1 MGWIS
6 WLCPGI
12 NLKRWL
18 LLFAVGVL
26 LCALG
31 LALFFN
37 YQLMGKAEEL
47 LFQMTYLTTGRYS
60 NGLIM
65 TMGVGFLI
73 VGFAIMVYGTRR
85 LISSVVSVVV
95 PDKNG
100 SLMETIF
107 MQRKLTRGPAITVVG
122 GGTGL
127 STLLRGMKYI
137 TNNCTAVV
145 TTADDGGSSG
155 RLRKELGII
164 PPGDLR
170 NCLTA
175 LADREPLMER
185 LMQYRFQ
192 GDSPLA
198 GHCFGNLFIAAMAQ
212 AEGGMEA
219 GLNATSQILKVR
231 GRVIPSTLEDI
242 RLQARMTDGSV
253 VTGESE
259 IPKVRKHI
267 KKMMMLPADAQ
278 AANGAIDAILNADVL
293 IFGPGSLYT
302 SVIPNL
308 LVEGIR
314 DAVVRSK
321 AVKIYIC
328 NVMTQPGETDGYG
341 AYDHVQALVDH
352 VGTQFLDYAIVN
364 SQDVTSEQLR
374 QYDAEGSRPI
384 TPDID
389 KIRSLTLVSVLA
401 SSASP
406 VNGQRISGNG
416 HGTLALGITHFGI
429 SGQST
434 HKDNFIHIITLS
446 LLSVLSYAKVTDHRL
461 HDADMCLYLV
471 RAVGITFKMNEVV
484 ESLFHFLDLVS
495 KLFLAPFIH
504 ICNSSAETGDIAF
517 HLLQSGCSL
526 IVLKLC
532 AQNNC

>member
-47 LFQMTYLTTGRYS
+47 LFQMTYWTTGRYS

-65 TMGVGFLI
+65 GMGVVFLI
-73 VGFAIMVYGTRR
+73 VGFGVMIYGTRR
-85 LISSVVSVVV
+85 LVSSVVSVVV

-107 MQRKLTRGPAITVVG
+107 MQRKLTNGPVITVVG

-137 TNNCTAVV
+137 TSNCTAVV
-145 TTADDGGSSG
+145 TSADDGGSSG

-212 AEGGMEA
+212 AEGDMEA

-231 GRVIPSTLEDI
+231 GRVIPSTLANI
-242 RLQARMTDGSV
+242 QLRARMYDGTT

-259 IPKVRKHI
+259 IPKAKKRI
-267 KKMMMLPADAQ
+267 AKMMMVPADAP
-278 AANGAIDAILNADVL
+278 AAKGAMEAIINADVL

-308 LVEGIR
+308 LVDGIR
-314 DAVVRSK
+314 DAIIQSK

-341 AYDHVQALVDH
+341 AYEHVKALVDH
-352 VGTQFLDYAIVN
+352 MGCQFLDYVIVN
-364 SQDVTSEQLR
+364 SQAVTQEQLR
-374 QYDAEGSRPI
+374 QYHAEGSTPI

-389 KIRSLTLVSVLA
+389 KIRSL
-401 SSASP
+401 
-406 VNGQRISGNG
+406 
-416 HGTLALGITHFGI
+416 GITVVPARLI
-429 SGQST
+429 SK
-434 HKDNFIHIITLS
+434 KD
-446 LLSVLSYAKVTDHRL
+446 
-461 HDADMCLYLV
+461 LV
-471 RAVGITFKMNEVV
+471 RHDPRKLARVLIALIYRLRLFGRGMQFFDYFFMRQGMRKMNRQDE
-484 ESLFHFLDLVS
+484 E
-495 KLFLAPFIH
+495 K
-504 ICNSSAETGDIAF
+504 
-517 HLLQSGCSL
+517 
-526 IVLKLC
+526 
-532 AQNNC
+532 

>member
-1 MGWIS
+1 MSWIT

-12 NLKRWL
+12 NIKRWL

-26 LCALG
+26 MCALG
-31 LALFFN
+31 LAFFFN
-37 YQLMGKAEEL
+37 YQIMGTAEEL
-47 LFQMTYLTTGRYS
+47 LFQMTYMTTGRYS

-65 TMGVGFLI
+65 LAGGILLLLGFGVMI
-73 VGFAIMVYGTRR
+73 YGTRR
-85 LISSVVSVVV
+85 MIFSVVGAVI

-107 MQRKLTRGPAITVVG
+107 IQRKLTRGPAITVVG

-145 TTADDGGSSG
+145 TSADDGGSSG

-212 AEGGMEA
+212 AEGGMEE
-219 GLNATSQILKVR
+219 GLDATSQILKVR
-231 GRVIPSTLEDI
+231 GKVVPSTLENI
-242 RLQARMTDGSV
+242 QLQAEMNDGTLV
-253 VTGESE
+253 LGESE
-259 IPKVRKHI
+259 IPKAHKRI
-267 KKMMMLPADAQ
+267 RRMMMLPEDAPASK
-278 AANGAIDAILNADVL
+278 AAIKAIEEADVL

-308 LVEGIR
+308 LVKGIR
-314 DAVVRSK
+314 DAVIKSD

-328 NVMTQPGETDGYG
+328 NVMTQPGETDYFG
-341 AYDHVQALVDH
+341 AYEHVRALIDH
-352 VGTQFLDYAIVN
+352 VGVQFLDFVIVN
-364 SQDVTSEQLR
+364 DQEITGEQLL
-374 QYDAEGSRPI
+374 QYNAEGSTPV
-384 TPDID
+384 TPDVE
-389 KIRSLTLVSVLA
+389 KIR
-401 SSASP
+401 
-406 VNGQRISGNG
+406 N
-416 HGTLALGITHFGI
+416 LGITVVPARLI
-429 SGQST
+429 S
-434 HKDNFIHIITLS
+434 KND
-446 LLSVLSYAKVTDHRL
+446 
-461 HDADMCLYLV
+461 LV
-471 RAVGITFKMNEVV
+471 RHDPRKLSRVLIALIYRLR
-484 ESLFHFLDLVS
+484 LFGRGVQFFDYFFMRQGMRTLH
-495 KLFLAPFIH
+495 KG
-504 ICNSSAETGDIAF
+504 E
-517 HLLQSGCSL
+517 
-526 IVLKLC
+526 
-532 AQNNC
+532 

>member
-60 NGLIM
+60 NTFVMCIGLLLLLVGL
-65 TMGVGFLI
+65 GVMI
-73 VGFAIMVYGTRR
+73 YGTRR

-107 MQRKLTRGPAITVVG
+107 MQRKLTKGPAITVVG

-145 TTADDGGSSG
+145 TSADDGGSSG

-170 NCLTA
+170 NCITA

-185 LMQYRFQ
+185 VMQYRFK

-198 GHCFGNLFIAAMAQ
+198 GHCFGNLFIAAMAE
-212 AEGGMEA
+212 AEGGMVE
-219 GLNATSQILKVR
+219 GLDATSQILKVR
-231 GRVIPSTLEDI
+231 GRVVPSTLANI
-242 RLQARMTDGSV
+242 QLQARMYDGTL

-259 IPKVRKHI
+259 IPKVRKRI
-267 KKMMMLPADAQ
+267 SQMMMLPKDA
-278 AANGAIDAILNADVL
+278 AATDGAVDAILKADVL

-308 LVEGIR
+308 LVDGIR
-314 DAVVRSK
+314 EAILESK

-341 AYDHVQALVDH
+341 AYEHVEALIKH
-352 VGTQFLDYAIVN
+352 MGAQFLDYVIVN
-364 SQDVTSEQLR
+364 DQDITVEQLR
-374 QYDAEGSRPI
+374 QYNAEGSMPI

-389 KIRSLTLVSVLA
+389 EIR
-401 SSASP
+401 
-406 VNGQRISGNG
+406 
-416 HGTLALGITHFGI
+416 ALGITVVPARLI
-429 SGQST
+429 SK
-434 HKDNFIHIITLS
+434 KD
-446 LLSVLSYAKVTDHRL
+446 
-461 HDADMCLYLV
+461 LV
-471 RAVGITFKMNEVV
+471 RHDPRKLARVLIALIYRLRLFGRGMQFFDYFFMRQGMRKMNEQK
-484 ESLFHFLDLVS
+484 E
-495 KLFLAPFIH
+495 K
-504 ICNSSAETGDIAF
+504 
-517 HLLQSGCSL
+517 
-526 IVLKLC
+526 
-532 AQNNC
+532 

>member
-1 MGWIS
+1 MGWIT

-12 NLKRWL
+12 NIKRWL

-26 LCALG
+26 MCALG
-31 LALFFN
+31 LAFFFN
-37 YQLMGKAEEL
+37 YQIMGTAEEL
-47 LFQMTYLTTGRYS
+47 LFQMTYMTTGRYS

-65 TMGVGFLI
+65 LAGGVLLLLGFGVMI
-73 VGFAIMVYGTRR
+73 YGTRR
-85 LISSVVSVVV
+85 MIFSVVGAVI

-107 MQRKLTRGPAITVVG
+107 IQRKLTRGPAITVVG

-145 TTADDGGSSG
+145 TSADDGGSSG

-212 AEGGMEA
+212 AEGGMEE
-219 GLNATSQILKVR
+219 GLDATSQILKVR
-231 GRVIPSTLEDI
+231 GKVVPSTLENI
-242 RLQARMTDGSV
+242 QLQAEMNDGSTV
-253 VTGESE
+253 LGESE
-259 IPKVRKHI
+259 IPKAHKRTRR
-267 KKMMMLPADAQ
+267 MMMLPEDAPASK
-278 AANGAIDAILNADVL
+278 AAIKAIEEADVL

-308 LVEGIR
+308 LVKGIR
-314 DAVVRSK
+314 DAVINSK

-328 NVMTQPGETDGYG
+328 NVMTQPGETDFFG
-341 AYDHVQALVDH
+341 AYEHVRALIDH
-352 VGTQFLDYAIVN
+352 VGVQFLDFVIVN
-364 SQDVTSEQLR
+364 DQEVTGEQLL
-374 QYDAEGSRPI
+374 QYNAEGSTPV
-384 TPDID
+384 TPDIE
-389 KIRSLTLVSVLA
+389 KIR
-401 SSASP
+401 
-406 VNGQRISGNG
+406 N
-416 HGTLALGITHFGI
+416 LGITVVPARLI
-429 SGQST
+429 S
-434 HKDNFIHIITLS
+434 KD
-446 LLSVLSYAKVTDHRL
+446 D
-461 HDADMCLYLV
+461 LV
-471 RAVGITFKMNEVV
+471 RHDPRKLSRVLIALIYRLR
-484 ESLFHFLDLVS
+484 LFGKGVQFFDYFFMRQGMRTLH
-495 KLFLAPFIH
+495 KG
-504 ICNSSAETGDIAF
+504 E
-517 HLLQSGCSL
+517 
-526 IVLKLC
+526 
-532 AQNNC
+532 

>member
-60 NGLIM
+60 NTLIM
-65 TMGVGFLI
+65 AMGVLFLV
-73 VGFAIMVYGTRR
+73 VGFGVMIYGTRR
-85 LISSVVSVVV
+85 LISSVVSVVI
-95 PDKNG
+95 PDKSG

-107 MQRKLTRGPAITVVG
+107 MQRKLTKGPAITVVG

-145 TTADDGGSSG
+145 TSADDGGSSG

-185 LMQYRFQ
+185 VMQYRFK

-198 GHCFGNLFIAAMAQ
+198 GHCFGNLFIAAMAE

-231 GRVIPSTLEDI
+231 GRVIPSALANIQVQGNIINNVGDVNITSDHNNIVVQGETVQAAVAITGKEVNLYAGGSVIQGYTDGIVHIGGSPQLTYKDLYDQLKQDHNTVNQGYPTPDYGSVGSYIAGGAVYINATDINVNGVIQSGYANYYVDIIGSDVENKINSLQSNYNSSSGTISDHVITSGDTYKIINGGAVWDSGAGAYKYQLNVYYNPSTNKIVVEDI
-242 RLQARMTDGSV
+242 D
-253 VTGESE
+253 
-259 IPKVRKHI
+259 
-267 KKMMMLPADAQ
+267 
-278 AANGAIDAILNADVL
+278 ANGGQIYLTGRISSTGNGKIVCLDGLSNISVNNKLDYVMQLGDLTVNE
-293 IFGPGSLYT
+293 T
-302 SVIPNL
+302 SGL
-308 LVEGIR
+308 
-314 DAVVRSK
+314 
-321 AVKIYIC
+321 VKI
-328 NVMTQPGETDGYG
+328 TDTAGGFNHG
-341 AYDHVQALVDH
+341 AAVR
-352 VGTQFLDYAIVN
+352 
-364 SQDVTSEQLR
+364 VT
-374 QYDAEGSRPI
+374 
-384 TPDID
+384 T
-389 KIRSLTLVSVLA
+389 
-401 SSASP
+401 
-406 VNGQRISGNG
+406 
-416 HGTLALGITHFGI
+416 
-429 SGQST
+429 
-434 HKDNFIHIITLS
+434 
-446 LLSVLSYAKVTDHRL
+446 VT
-461 HDADMCLYLV
+461 
-471 RAVGITFKMNEVV
+471 K
-484 ESLFHFLDLVS
+484 
-495 KLFLAPFIH
+495 
-504 ICNSSAETGDIAF
+504 
-517 HLLQSGCSL
+517 
-526 IVLKLC
+526 
-532 AQNNC
+532 

>member
-60 NGLIM
+60 NRLMMGL
-65 TMGVGFLI
+65 GVLFLL
-73 VGFAIMVYGTRR
+73 VGFAVMIYGTRR
-85 LISSVVSVVV
+85 LISSVVSVVM
-95 PDKNG
+95 PDKSG

-107 MQRKLTRGPAITVVG
+107 MQRKLTKGPAITVIG

-145 TTADDGGSSG
+145 TSADDGGSSG

-185 LMQYRFQ
+185 IMQYRFK

-198 GHCFGNLFIAAMAQ
+198 GHCFGNLFIAAMAE
-212 AEGGMEA
+212 AEGGMEE

-231 GRVIPSTLEDI
+231 GRVIPSTLADI
-242 RLQARMTDGSV
+242 QLQARMYDGSLV
-253 VTGESE
+253 KGESE
-259 IPKVRKHI
+259 IPKSRKRI
-267 KKMMMLPADAQ
+267 VKMLMQPADA
-278 AANGAIDAILNADVL
+278 AATQGAVEAILHADVL
-293 IFGPGSLYT
+293 ILGPGSLYT

-308 LVEGIR
+308 LVDGIR
-314 DAVVRSK
+314 EAILKST

-341 AYDHVQALVDH
+341 AYEHVEALIKH
-352 VGTQFLDYAIVN
+352 MGAQFLDYVIVN
-364 SQDVTSEQLR
+364 NQDVTVEQLE
-374 QYDAEGSRPI
+374 QYNAEGSMPI
-384 TPDID
+384 TPDIE
-389 KIRSLTLVSVLA
+389 KIRK
-401 SSASP
+401 
-406 VNGQRISGNG
+406 
-416 HGTLALGITHFGI
+416 LGITVVPARLI
-429 SGQST
+429 S
-434 HKDNFIHIITLS
+434 KRD
-446 LLSVLSYAKVTDHRL
+446 
-461 HDADMCLYLV
+461 LV
-471 RAVGITFKMNEVV
+471 RHDPRKLARILIALIYRLR
-484 ESLFHFLDLVS
+484 LFGRGMLFFDYFFMRQGMRKINQQ
-495 KLFLAPFIH
+495 KL
-504 ICNSSAETGDIAF
+504 
-517 HLLQSGCSL
+517 
-526 IVLKLC
+526 
-532 AQNNC
+532 

>member
-47 LFQMTYLTTGRYS
+47 LFQMTYWTTGRYS

-65 TMGVGFLI
+65 GMGVVFLI
-73 VGFAIMVYGTRR
+73 VGFGVMIYGTRR
-85 LISSVVSVVV
+85 LVSSVVSVVV

-107 MQRKLTRGPAITVVG
+107 MQRKLTNGPAITVVG

-137 TNNCTAVV
+137 TSNCTAVV
-145 TTADDGGSSG
+145 TSADDGGSSG

-192 GDSPLA
+192 GYSPLA

-212 AEGGMEA
+212 AEGDMEA

-231 GRVIPSTLEDI
+231 GRVIPSTLANI
-242 RLQARMTDGSV
+242 QLRARMYDGTT

-259 IPKVRKHI
+259 IPKAKKRI
-267 KKMMMLPADAQ
+267 AKMMMVPADAP
-278 AANGAIDAILNADVL
+278 AAKGAMEAIINADVL

-308 LVEGIR
+308 LVDGIR
-314 DAVVRSK
+314 DAIIQSK

-341 AYDHVQALVDH
+341 AYEHVKALVDH
-352 VGTQFLDYAIVN
+352 MGCQFLDYVIVN
-364 SQDVTSEQLR
+364 SQAVTQEQLR
-374 QYDAEGSRPI
+374 QYHAEGSTPI

-389 KIRSLTLVSVLA
+389 KIRSL
-401 SSASP
+401 
-406 VNGQRISGNG
+406 
-416 HGTLALGITHFGI
+416 GITVVPARLI
-429 SGQST
+429 SK
-434 HKDNFIHIITLS
+434 KD
-446 LLSVLSYAKVTDHRL
+446 
-461 HDADMCLYLV
+461 LV
-471 RAVGITFKMNEVV
+471 RHDPRKLARVLIALIYRLRLFGRGMQFFDYFFMRQGMRKMNRQDE
-484 ESLFHFLDLVS
+484 E
-495 KLFLAPFIH
+495 K
-504 ICNSSAETGDIAF
+504 
-517 HLLQSGCSL
+517 
-526 IVLKLC
+526 
-532 AQNNC
+532 

>member
-1 MGWIS
+1 MSWIT

-12 NLKRWL
+12 NIKRWL

-26 LCALG
+26 MCALG
-31 LALFFN
+31 LAFFFN
-37 YQLMGKAEEL
+37 YQIMGTAEEL
-47 LFQMTYLTTGRYS
+47 LFQMTYMTTGRYS

-65 TMGVGFLI
+65 LAGGILLLLGFGVMI
-73 VGFAIMVYGTRR
+73 YGTRR
-85 LISSVVSVVV
+85 MIFSVVGAVI

-107 MQRKLTRGPAITVVG
+107 IQRKLTRGPAITVVG

-145 TTADDGGSSG
+145 TSADDGGSSG

-212 AEGGMEA
+212 AEGGMEE
-219 GLNATSQILKVR
+219 GLDATSQILKVR
-231 GRVIPSTLEDI
+231 GKVVPSTLENI
-242 RLQARMTDGSV
+242 QLQAEMNDGTLV
-253 VTGESE
+253 LGESE
-259 IPKVRKHI
+259 IPKAHKRI
-267 KKMMMLPADAQ
+267 RRMMMLPEDAPASK
-278 AANGAIDAILNADVL
+278 AAIKAIEEADVL

-308 LVEGIR
+308 LVKGIR
-314 DAVVRSK
+314 DAVIKSD

-328 NVMTQPGETDGYG
+328 NVMTQPGETDYFG
-341 AYDHVQALVDH
+341 AYEHVRALIDH
-352 VGTQFLDYAIVN
+352 VGVQFLDFVIVN
-364 SQDVTSEQLR
+364 DQEITGEQLL
-374 QYDAEGSRPI
+374 QYNAEGSTPV
-384 TPDID
+384 TPDVE
-389 KIRSLTLVSVLA
+389 KIR
-401 SSASP
+401 
-406 VNGQRISGNG
+406 N
-416 HGTLALGITHFGI
+416 LGITVVPSRLI
-429 SGQST
+429 S
-434 HKDNFIHIITLS
+434 KND
-446 LLSVLSYAKVTDHRL
+446 
-461 HDADMCLYLV
+461 LV
-471 RAVGITFKMNEVV
+471 RHDPRKLSRVLIALIYRLR
-484 ESLFHFLDLVS
+484 LFGRGVQFFDYFFMRQGMRTLH
-495 KLFLAPFIH
+495 KG
-504 ICNSSAETGDIAF
+504 E
-517 HLLQSGCSL
+517 
-526 IVLKLC
+526 
-532 AQNNC
+532 

>member
-1 MGWIS
+1 
-6 WLCPGI
+6 
-12 NLKRWL
+12 
-18 LLFAVGVL
+18 
-26 LCALG
+26 
-31 LALFFN
+31 
-37 YQLMGKAEEL
+37 
-47 LFQMTYLTTGRYS
+47 
-60 NGLIM
+60 
-65 TMGVGFLI
+65 
-73 VGFAIMVYGTRR
+73 
-85 LISSVVSVVV
+85 
-95 PDKNG
+95 
-100 SLMETIF
+100 

-259 IPKVRKHI
+259 IPKVHKHI

-321 AVKIYIC
+321 AVK
-328 NVMTQPGETDGYG
+328 
-341 AYDHVQALVDH
+341 
-352 VGTQFLDYAIVN
+352 F
-364 SQDVTSEQLR
+364 TSAML
-374 QYDAEGSRPI
+374 
-384 TPDID
+384 
-389 KIRSLTLVSVLA
+389 
-401 SSASP
+401 
-406 VNGQRISGNG
+406 
-416 HGTLALGITHFGI
+416 
-429 SGQST
+429 
-434 HKDNFIHIITLS
+434 
-446 LLSVLSYAKVTDHRL
+446 
-461 HDADMCLYLV
+461 
-471 RAVGITFKMNEVV
+471 
-484 ESLFHFLDLVS
+484 
-495 KLFLAPFIH
+495 
-504 ICNSSAETGDIAF
+504 
-517 HLLQSGCSL
+517 
-526 IVLKLC
+526 
-532 AQNNC
+532 

>member
-18 LLFAVGVL
+18 LLFAAGVL

-37 YQLMGKAEEL
+37 YQLLGKAEEL
-47 LFQMTYLTTGRYS
+47 LFQLTYLATGTYS
-60 NGLIM
+60 NHLVM
-65 TMGVGFLI
+65 AMGAFFVALGCVL
-73 VGFAIMVYGTRR
+73 MVFGTRR
-85 LISSVVSVVV
+85 LISSVVSVVL
-95 PDKNG
+95 PDKSG

-107 MQRKLTRGPAITVVG
+107 MQRKLTKGPAITVVG

-137 TNNCTAVV
+137 TSNCTAVV
-145 TTADDGGSSG
+145 TSADDGGSSG
-155 RLRKELGII
+155 RLRQELGII

-185 LMQYRFQ
+185 VMQYRFQ

-198 GHCFGNLFIAAMAQ
+198 GHCFGNLFIAAMAE

-231 GRVIPSTLEDI
+231 GRVIPSTLADI
-242 RLQARMTDGSV
+242 RLRALMTDGTQ
-253 VTGESE
+253 VTGESL
-259 IPKVRKHI
+259 IPKAHKRI
-267 KKMMMLPADAQ
+267 AKMQMLPADAP
-278 AANGAIDAILNADVL
+278 AAQGAVEAIANADVL

-308 LVEGIR
+308 LVDGIR
-314 DAVVRSK
+314 EAILRSS

-341 AYDHVQALVDH
+341 AYEHVQALIRH
-352 VGTQFLDYAIVN
+352 VGAQFLDYVIVN
-364 SQDVTSEQLR
+364 DQDITLEQLR
-374 QYDAEGSRPI
+374 QYDAQGSMPIRP
-384 TPDID
+384 DVD
-389 KIRSLTLVSVLA
+389 RIR
-401 SSASP
+401 
-406 VNGQRISGNG
+406 
-416 HGTLALGITHFGI
+416 ALGISVVPAKLI
-429 SGQST
+429 S
-434 HKDNFIHIITLS
+434 K
-446 LLSVLSYAKVTDHRL
+446 
-461 HDADMCLYLV
+461 HDLV
-471 RAVGITFKMNEVV
+471 RHDPRKLARILIALIYRLRLFGRGMQFFDYFFMRQGMRKMKQQE
-484 ESLFHFLDLVS
+484 ESTRQKTTD
-495 KLFLAPFIH
+495 K
-504 ICNSSAETGDIAF
+504 
-517 HLLQSGCSL
+517 
-526 IVLKLC
+526 K
-532 AQNNC
+532 

>member
-1 MGWIS
+1 MSWIT

-12 NLKRWL
+12 NIKRWL

-26 LCALG
+26 MCALG
-31 LALFFN
+31 LAFFFN
-37 YQLMGKAEEL
+37 YQIMGTAEEL
-47 LFQMTYLTTGRYS
+47 LFQMTYMTTGRYS

-65 TMGVGFLI
+65 LAGGVLLLLGFGVMI
-73 VGFAIMVYGTRR
+73 YGTRR
-85 LISSVVSVVV
+85 MIFSVVGAVI

-107 MQRKLTRGPAITVVG
+107 IQRKLTRGPAITVVG

-145 TTADDGGSSG
+145 TSADDGGSSG

-212 AEGGMEA
+212 AEGGMEE
-219 GLNATSQILKVR
+219 GLDATSQILKVR
-231 GRVIPSTLEDI
+231 GKVVPSTLANI
-242 RLQARMTDGSV
+242 QLQAEMNDGSTV
-253 VTGESE
+253 LGESE
-259 IPKVRKHI
+259 IPKAHKRI
-267 KKMMMLPADAQ
+267 RRMMMLPEDAP
-278 AANGAIDAILNADVL
+278 AAKAAIKAIEEADVL

-308 LVEGIR
+308 LVKGIR
-314 DAVVRSK
+314 DAVIKSD

-328 NVMTQPGETDGYG
+328 NVMTQPGETDFFG
-341 AYDHVQALVDH
+341 AYEHVRALIDH
-352 VGTQFLDYAIVN
+352 VGVQFLDFVIVN
-364 SQDVTSEQLR
+364 DQEITGEQLL
-374 QYDAEGSRPI
+374 QYNAEGSTPV
-384 TPDID
+384 TPDIE
-389 KIRSLTLVSVLA
+389 KIR
-401 SSASP
+401 
-406 VNGQRISGNG
+406 N
-416 HGTLALGITHFGI
+416 LGITVVPSRLI
-429 SGQST
+429 S
-434 HKDNFIHIITLS
+434 KND
-446 LLSVLSYAKVTDHRL
+446 
-461 HDADMCLYLV
+461 LV
-471 RAVGITFKMNEVV
+471 RHDPRKLSRVLIALIYRLR
-484 ESLFHFLDLVS
+484 LFGRGVQFFDYFFMRQGMRTLH
-495 KLFLAPFIH
+495 KG
-504 ICNSSAETGDIAF
+504 E
-517 HLLQSGCSL
+517 
-526 IVLKLC
+526 
-532 AQNNC
+532 